1 MKKLTHQ
8 LVAST
13 TKPGRYFDA
22 GSNLYLLVR
31 SGPVGPNKYW
41 IYRYTLERKRQERSL
56 GVFPNVSLSEA
67 RKSAIDL
74 RAKINNGVHVADIPK
89 ISGHINQPFKDY
101 SLDWIEL
108 NKGLWFNAKH
118 YCRRISAMES
128 SFQFKTLFLRLRI
141 LSA

>member
-1 MKKLTHQ
+1 MNEGIKEGTPVQKLTHQ
-8 LVAST
+8 LVANT

-22 GSNLYLLVR
+22 GSNLHLLVR

-74 RAKINNGVHVADIPK
+74 RAKINNGYTLRTSPK
-89 ISGHINQPFKDY
+89 
-101 SLDWIEL
+101 
-108 NKGLWFNAKH
+108 
-118 YCRRISAMES
+118 
-128 SFQFKTLFLRLRI
+128 FQVI
-141 LSA
+141 